1 MIAFPGKLPREV
13 GGTEES
19 LVAQFARIEAASHAD
34 GSAGW
39 NLAFTASSAGI
50 AAARLPEDT
59 IAELLEAHGEWP
71 PFCGTF
77 PMTGV
82 ATPVDG
88 GFRLSGRW
96 GFGSG
101 ILDAAWV
108 ACGARRDDTGA
119 PIWFAV
125 PVRDVVV
132 HDTWDAPGLHA
143 TGSCDYSIED
153 VLVPARFAFDTGA
166 PAVRG
171 GAPFRL
177 PIQAYLTPD
186 HTGVTLG
193 CARRAL
199 EECAAQAVGK
209 QRLGSAHAL
218 DARPAFVRD
227 LGRAHTQLASVRAHV
242 REVLAHL
249 DDAGDAIVRGGPPL
263 DPALFLDARGAA
275 THAAEVAVEVA
286 TFAYRNGGAH
296 AARGA
301 SALGR
306 AYRDAMT
313 SSQHVHVLDDVY
325 EWVGRAVLDAIP
337 GAGS

>member
-13 GGTEES
+13 GGTEDP
-19 LVAQFARIEAASHAD
+19 LVAQFDRIEAASHAD

-50 AAARLPEDT
+50 AAARLPDDAVT
-59 IAELLEAHGEWP
+59 ELLDAHGEWP
-71 PFCGTF
+71 AFCGTF
-77 PMTGV
+77 PMTGT
-82 ATPVDG
+82 ATPVAG
-88 GFRLSGRW
+88 GYRLRGRW

-101 ILDAAWV
+101 IHEAEWV
-108 ACGARRDDTGA
+108 ACGAKRDDTGA
-119 PIWFAV
+119 PIWFAL
-125 PVRDVVV
+125 PVGEVVV
-132 HDTWDAPGLHA
+132 HDTWDAPGLHD
-143 TGSCDYSIED
+143 TGSTDYSIED
-153 VLVPARFAFDTGA
+153 VLVPERFAFDTGG
-166 PAVRG
+166 PARRG

-199 EECAAQAVGK
+199 EECAQQAVGK
-209 QRLGSAHAL
+209 TRLGSAHAL

-227 LGRAHTQLASVRAHV
+227 LGRAHVQLASVRTHV
-242 REVLAHL
+242 REVLARL
-249 DDAGDAIVRGGPPL
+249 DAAAELLVAQGGAL
-263 DPALFLDARGAA
+263 APALFLEARGAA
-275 THAAEVAVEVA
+275 THAAEVAVGVA

-296 AARGA
+296 AALG
-301 SALGR
+301 SSTLGR

-325 EWVGRAVLDAIP
+325 EWVGRAVLDGAS